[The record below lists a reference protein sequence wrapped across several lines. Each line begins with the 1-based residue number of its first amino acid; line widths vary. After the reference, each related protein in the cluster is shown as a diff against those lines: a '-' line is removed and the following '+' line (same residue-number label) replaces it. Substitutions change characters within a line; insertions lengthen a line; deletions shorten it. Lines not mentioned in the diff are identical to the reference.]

1 MLKQMR
7 GFSLIELVIVV
18 VLLGLLAATALPR
31 FLNITED
38 AEDATVEGVAGGF
51 ATAISLARA
60 QWEVEGRPKSD
71 ITINMDGYYFHANDL
86 GYPSGV
92 IDDNRPDQ
100 MTALACKEVF
110 DAVLQSPP
118 TSTIGNDISEFRYY
132 ITAEEDAKGIA
143 FEIPNQPDGISKR
156 CVYYLVATLRTADK
170 TIPLDA
176 QAGLNTVGNGFTY
189 DSATGQI
196 LPFSNNL

>member
-1 MLKQMR
+1 MKHMR

-60 QWEVEGRPKSD
+60 EWEVEGRPKND
-71 ITINMDGYYFHANDL
+71 ITINMDGFYFHVNEL

-92 IDDNRPDQ
+92 TIDNRPDQ
-100 MTALACKEVF
+100 MTDLACKEVF

-118 TSTIGNDISEFRYY
+118 ASTIGDVIQEFRYY
-132 ITAEEDAKGIA
+132 ITVEDNASGIT
-143 FEIPNQPDGISKR
+143 FEIPDEPDGISKR
-156 CVYYLVATLRTADK
+156 CVYYLVATLRTTDDS
-170 TIPLDA
+170 IPLDA
-176 QAGLNTVGNGFTY
+176 QTGLNTTGNGFTY

-196 LPFSNNL
+196 LAFSNNL